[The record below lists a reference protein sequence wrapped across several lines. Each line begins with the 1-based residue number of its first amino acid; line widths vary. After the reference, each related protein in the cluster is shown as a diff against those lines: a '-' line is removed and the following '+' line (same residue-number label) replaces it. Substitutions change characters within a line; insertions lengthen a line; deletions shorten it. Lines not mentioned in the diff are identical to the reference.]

1 MQNIIVLDIETSGL
15 NPERNSMVSLGAVH
29 YQSGEEFYG
38 ECRVQP
44 MSKIDDFA
52 LTVNGFTK
60 EQITDESKQKPED
73 LCVSFLQWASKW
85 DKVLLAGQQVGSFD
99 ILFLKHI
106 HETSHLT
113 LTTKWPF
120 GHRSLDLH
128 SVAFSRYSKSLS
140 LDGILEAVGLKA
152 EVKPHN
158 ALNGARLE
166 TEAFKLLIG
175 PSGWKS

>member
-1 MQNIIVLDIETSGL
+1 MQNLIVLDLETSGL

-44 MSKIDDFA
+44 MSKIDKFA
-52 LTVNGFTK
+52 LAINGFT
-60 EQITDESKQKPED
+60 EAQVTDENKQKPED
-73 LCVSFLQWASKW
+73 LYVKFLQWASKW
-85 DKVLLAGQQVGSFD
+85 ENVLLAGQQVGSFD

-113 LTTKWPF
+113 QTTKWPF

-128 SVAFSRYSKSLS
+128 SVCFAKYNKSLG
-140 LDGILEAVGLKA
+140 LDGILETIGLSP

-158 ALNGARLE
+158 ALNGAKLE
-166 TEAFKLLIG
+166 AEAFKLLIG